1 MNNTWI
7 TVMTVLG
14 IVLFVDCII
23 VCKLIIRDY
32 KKILRLTAP
41 IYPVVSANSAPQIYP
56 VTIGTPVDT
65 IDEELEIIDV

>member
-14 IVLFVDCII
+14 IVLFLDCII

-41 IYPVVSANSAPQIYP
+41 IYPVASANSAPQIYP

>member
-7 TVMTVLG
+7 TVMIVLG
-14 IVLFVDCII
+14 IVLFIDCII

-41 IYPVVSANSAPQIYP
+41 IYPVVNVTSAPQIYP
-56 VTIGTPVDT
+56 VSIGTPVDT
-65 IDEELEIIDV
+65 IDEGLEIIDV